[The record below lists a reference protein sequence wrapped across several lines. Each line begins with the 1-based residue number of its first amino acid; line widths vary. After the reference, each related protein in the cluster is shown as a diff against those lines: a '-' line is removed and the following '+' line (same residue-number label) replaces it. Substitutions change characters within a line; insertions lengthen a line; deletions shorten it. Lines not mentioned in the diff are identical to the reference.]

1 MLELASAP
9 KRRLGVK
16 AMIGA
21 QATAWGRLSC
31 WSAPHGQ
38 AVAGGMTVHIF
49 VINLPEDKERRH
61 AIEGQLGRLGLSYE
75 VLPAIRGAQ
84 LTPDERRR
92 QYDEKWFVRNEGR
105 PALPGELGC
114 ALSHL
119 AAYRLVVERKIPYAL
134 ILEDDAWL
142 NPNLPQLL
150 QAIEK
155 KYLPTEKNV
164 FLLTWISAMSG
175 RNHGELWSSYHVAE
189 MKSCVL
195 YAWLR
200 RF

>member
-1 MLELASAP
+1 
-9 KRRLGVK
+9 
-16 AMIGA
+16 
-21 QATAWGRLSC
+21 
-31 WSAPHGQ
+31 
-38 AVAGGMTVHIF
+38 MTVHIF
-49 VINLPEDKERRH
+49 VINLPEDADRRR

-75 VLPAIRGAQ
+75 VLPAIKGAQ
-84 LTPDERRR
+84 LTPNERRR

-119 AAYRLVVERKIPYAL
+119 AAYRLVVARKIPYAL

-155 KYLPTEKNV
+155 KYHADGKEV
-164 FLLTWISAMSG
+164 F
-175 RNHGELWSSYHVAE
+175 
-189 MKSCVL
+189 C
-195 YAWLR
+195 
-200 RF
+200 